1 MRLIKAQTSFVKY
14 AMKNVIG
21 HFMLWVGCDLCQS
34 FAALEDSNVSWICMC
49 GLPNFTSLFTS
60 WSTVTENSYKVLSS
74 FSSED
79 DIKGLELDA
88 FSP

>member
-1 MRLIKAQTSFVKY
+1 
-14 AMKNVIG
+14 MKNVIG
-21 HFMLWVGCDLCQS
+21 HFMLWVGYDLCDAWYHAKCLNMSTQS
-34 FAALEDSNVSWICMC
+34 YAALEDSNVSWICMC